1 MSKAPAQL
9 ALAEILSLLRGAG
22 ATIFSQDTEL
32 RYRWLENPPKS
43 WATPADVRGKTD
55 LDLLPTGAAAT
66 VMATKRAVLSTGRP
80 HWAEFVVE
88 KDHTRQDF
96 ELYIEAEKDGAGA
109 PVGLVGLAFDVT
121 ERRKR
126 LEALEAIV
134 RQYSH
139 RSKNLLAI
147 LQSLAVQTARAASS
161 TEDFIGQFRGRIQS
175 ISRSQ
180 DIALGPS
187 VHGAGLSELIAA
199 QVEPYVADAA
209 SRIAFQ
215 GADCELTG
223 NAALHIGLALSE
235 LTIQAANEGV
245 LAHPD
250 GTITITAERV
260 TDSEI
265 DPEARCLRLTWR
277 EQADRRLPLAEG
289 FTRQL
294 LERLI
299 PSALGGHSAL
309 ASCDD
314 GLRYVLTVGPG
325 EFTDHP
331 SGRTE

>member
-1 MSKAPAQL
+1 MSDESAQL

-22 ATIFSQDTEL
+22 ATVFSQDTEL

-43 WATPADVRGKTD
+43 WVTPTEIRGKTD

-66 VMATKRAVLSTGRP
+66 VVAAKRAVLSTGRP
-80 HWAEFVVE
+80 QWAEFVVE
-88 KDHTRQDF
+88 KDRARQDF
-96 ELYIEAEKDGAGA
+96 ELYIEVEKDSAGA
-109 PVGLVGLAFDVT
+109 ALGLVGLAFDVT
-121 ERRKR
+121 DRRKR
-126 LEALEAIV
+126 VEALEAIV

-139 RSKNLLAI
+139 RSKNLLAV

-161 TEDFIGQFRGRIQS
+161 TEDFIDQFRGRIQS

-187 VHGAGLSELIAA
+187 AHGAGLSELIAA

-209 SRIAFQ
+209 SRIALK
-215 GADCELTG
+215 GTDCGLTG

-235 LTIQAANEGV
+235 LTIRAANDGA
-245 LAHPD
+245 LAGPD
-250 GTITITAERV
+250 GTIAITAERV

-265 DPEARCLRLTWR
+265 DPDATCLRLTWR
-277 EQADRRLPLAEG
+277 EHAGRPLPLAEG

-309 ASCDD
+309 TSSDD
-314 GLRYVLTVGPG
+314 GLSYVLTVGPG
-325 EFTDHP
+325 EFF
-331 SGRTE
+331 